1 MIKYNQERQKMK
13 TIRKHQIPL
22 VIEVDEDGFYVVEC
36 PLFSGCYTQ
45 GRTFDEAIKNIRE
58 VIALCL
64 EDDDNKKIWQD
75 YQPKDFSFYT
85 LNYA

>member
-1 MIKYNQERQKMK
+1 MAIGKKYNF
-13 TIRKHQIPL
+13 PL
-22 VIEVDEDGFYVVEC
+22 IIEVDEDGFYIAEC
-36 PLFSGCYTQ
+36 PIFSGCYTQ
-45 GRTFDEAIKNIRE
+45 GKTFDEAIKNMKE

-64 EDDDNKKIWQD
+64 EDDNNKKILQG